1 MSNCQSDFSW
11 ASNGIS
17 RIGLELGMHLR
28 ADWKQNKRFNDFVTS
43 PPHWLNSFKDKMCT
57 SKWFHFISSIYLVG
71 RWIKEN
77 WPRQRSHQRHKAAIE
92 KIRWY
97 LVKQVPAQGNRDSI
111 VSILKCFLLAA
122 ELWLKPISDI
132 AWVPFDL
139 QEHKIHNKISLF
151 MDFFFINFTC
161 SSYLSQPPH
170 LVMV

>member
-1 MSNCQSDFSW
+1 
-11 ASNGIS
+11 
-17 RIGLELGMHLR
+17 
-28 ADWKQNKRFNDFVTS
+28 
-43 PPHWLNSFKDKMCT
+43 MCT

-151 MDFFFINFTC
+151 MDFFYKFYMQFIFVTTATPGNGVILKC
-161 SSYLSQPPH
+161 ASISRSGSGN
-170 LVMV
+170 